1 MNVTVKVVSVKLD
14 NAVAKLPGVPAK
26 IVRDGAANLMSY
38 AKAVCPVDTGF
49 LRSSITMS
57 MSGNTATVL
66 AAAGYALFVEMGTH
80 KMSAQPYL
88 IPASEQVP
96 WDRIIRANLRAI
108 GL

>member
-1 MNVTVKVVSVKLD
+1 MNVTVRVVSVKLD
-14 NAVAKLPGVPAK
+14 SAIAKLPGVPAK

-57 MSGNTATVL
+57 MAGNTATVL
-66 AAAGYALFVEMGTH
+66 AAAGYSLFVEIGTY
-80 KMSAQPYL
+80 KMAAQPYL
-88 IPASEQVP
+88 RPAYEQIP
-96 WDRIIRANLRAI
+96 WMKIIRSEFRKV